1 MFMVWLEE
9 SGLLFVLD
17 FNGISA
23 SSSESLSVKSI
34 TVAFFFGSSFGGG
47 WITSAMKNSQSN
59 RPSISDLV
67 SATDHILHYHE
78 ILYEL
83 FTTSYHARESSMK
96 IRSLVTLYLWAYMY
110 FYPSFPYFLTNLGG
124 LWYRQSNCHVVKQL
138 CVSLKSVQT

>member
-17 FNGISA
+17 FSGISA

-96 IRSLVTLYLWAYMY
+96 IRSLVTLYL
-110 FYPSFPYFLTNLGG
+110 FLSILSIF
-124 LWYRQSNCHVVKQL
+124 LDQSGWTL
-138 CVSLKSVQT
+138 VQTIQLSCC